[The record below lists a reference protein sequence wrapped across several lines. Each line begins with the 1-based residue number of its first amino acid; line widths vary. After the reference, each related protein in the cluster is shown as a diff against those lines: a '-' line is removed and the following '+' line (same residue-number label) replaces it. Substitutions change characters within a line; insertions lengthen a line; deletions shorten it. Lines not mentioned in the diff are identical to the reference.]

1 MKKQRQSCLPTPAYG
16 FTIVELL
23 VSSAVLA
30 IVLAVMFAALS
41 TGLSIWRNTD
51 SKILADREAR
61 AIELVL
67 IRDLANI
74 VMPASSNLWPK
85 IESPRRSSVQYLKFL
100 TTAPAEMQP
109 GVGQVGDVCYVEY
122 VIVPATNT
130 NPASGVPVV
139 GSELRRLFWASGQ
152 TYSNVIASNAFPMT
166 NDASSTNFLPLGVNL
181 LPTNRM
187 AARGIGNLFDE
198 MRNSSNFVLL
208 RTNMTSFQGA
218 SSSSNYP
225 VAIEI
230 NFAVADP
237 ETLANTN
244 LLNNPN
250 VIIRNAG
257 LFSLRVPLPKPP
269 NAR

>member
-1 MKKQRQSCLPTPAYG
+1 MKNFLPPTRPAAADA

-30 IVLAVMFAALS
+30 IVLSVMFAALS
-41 TGLSIWRNTD
+41 TGLSVWRNTD
-51 SKILADREAR
+51 NKILADREAR

-74 VMPASSNLWPK
+74 VMPASSNLWPR
-85 IESPRRSSVQYLKFL
+85 IDSPRRSSVQQLKFL

-109 GVGQVGDVCYVEY
+109 DAGQVGDVCYVEY
-122 VIVPATNT
+122 TIVPATNT
-130 NPASGVPVV
+130 NPANGVPVA
-139 GSELRRLFWASGQ
+139 GSELRRLFWSSRK
-152 TYSNVIASNAFPMT
+152 TYSDVIASNAFPMT

-181 LPTNRM
+181 LPSNSM
-187 AARGIGNLFDE
+187 AARGIGNLVRE
-198 MRNSSNFVLL
+198 MKNSNFVLL
-208 RTNMTSFQGA
+208 GRDFLTYQTNST
-218 SSSSNYP
+218 NYP
-225 VAIEI
+225 VAIEV

-244 LLNNPN
+244 LLNSPN
-250 VIIRNAG
+250 FIPRNAG
-257 LFSLRVPLPKPP
+257 LFSLRIPLPKPP